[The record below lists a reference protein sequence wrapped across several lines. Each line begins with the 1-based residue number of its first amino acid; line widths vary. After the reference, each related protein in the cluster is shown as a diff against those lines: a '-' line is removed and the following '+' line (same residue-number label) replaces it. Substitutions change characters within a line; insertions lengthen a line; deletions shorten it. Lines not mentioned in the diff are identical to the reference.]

1 MHGGASS
8 VGDGGSAMTAGTYS
22 GSATTATTATTVLTV
37 LPLDMQVAW
46 WSPAAPWIG
55 TICGPHYRAVQY
67 TQCETSGRVTGR
79 GGAGGATARLL
90 SQK

>member
-1 MHGGASS
+1 MA
-8 VGDGGSAMTAGTYS
+8 VPAVWEMVVVRWLAGTYS

-55 TICGPHYRAVQY
+55 TLSGPHH
-67 TQCETSGRVTGR
+67 C
-79 GGAGGATARLL
+79 
-90 SQK
+90 